1 MSRRRRS
8 PPKIGPPGPSTAEIY
23 GPPLL
28 YTVPPW
34 CVHARRLDLFV
45 GVAVIQVEVVYNN
58 KLTDQTSVQGAVID
72 LTKQEGMLDDVDEH
86 KWLEI

>member
-1 MSRRRRS
+1 M
-8 PPKIGPPGPSTAEIY
+8 
-23 GPPLL
+23 
-28 YTVPPW
+28 
-34 CVHARRLDLFV
+34 